1 MKPLIKELLRESLE
15 QKELEEGMLGKG
27 FLAGLLMSAGL
38 SWGQIKSEYKAKID
52 SIQKTTM
59 SPQDKRAEIQK
70 IVQLNRDEISGKHR
84 ADFLKSMAAAGF
96 TDEEQYKNYL
106 KKLAKQKDVGLDGM
120 QGPNFNSGKSC
131 GIAKAGDKENKKD
144 WSKK

>member
-106 KKLAKQKDVGLDGM
+106 KKLAKQKDD
-120 QGPNFNSGKSC
+120 
-131 GIAKAGDKENKKD
+131 D
-144 WSKK
+144 